1 MLNWWEHLENW
12 DMLATT
18 NVKTY
23 RGDTVVDHYYR
34 KTFGPNLLPKCI
46 HSILILIKIDMVNEY
61 FNVVEDVFRRWEYYR
76 DTALVLPKQ
85 EFLSA
90 DVVYAMAMKMLDIVE
105 QATNP
110 NC

>member
-1 MLNWWEHLENW
+1 
-12 DMLATT
+12 
-18 NVKTY
+18 
-23 RGDTVVDHYYR
+23 
-34 KTFGPNLLPKCI
+34 
-46 HSILILIKIDMVNEY
+46 MVNEY

-105 QATNP
+105 QTTNP
-110 NC
+110 TVDFPTFTHMKPKVQGWRSGSTEDWTKHVGAYFTP

>member
-1 MLNWWEHLENW
+1 MFIQH
-12 DMLATT
+12 
-18 NVKTY
+18 
-23 RGDTVVDHYYR
+23 
-34 KTFGPNLLPKCI
+34 FF
-46 HSILILIKIDMVNEY
+46 ILIKNPNMVNEY
-61 FNVVEDVFRRWEYYR
+61 FDVVEDIFRRWEYYR

-110 NC
+110 N